1 MNHDYAHCA
10 DYEKN
15 KSRCPKSCFRGQLV
29 KDLEKNPIPYTSW
42 VHFAGTDECP
52 LRSFTIRLNDGK
64 ENR

>member
-10 DYEKN
+10 DYETN

-29 KDLEKNPIPYTSW
+29 RDLEKNPRPYTSW

-52 LRSFTIRLNDGK
+52 LRSFTIRLNDRK
-64 ENR
+64 ENQ